1 MEINDAL
8 SNFQQ
13 YILIENGLSKNTW
26 ISYQT
31 DLKGF
36 FLFNKVKETENLTN
50 EHYLNYVSKILA
62 SNLSIRSSLRKASAI
77 KNFYLFLK
85 RSNLYKDEIP
95 EVELPKIPQR
105 LPTCLTIEELEK
117 LFSIPDVNTDI
128 GLRNKAMLEVMY

>member
-36 FLFNKVKETENLTN
+36 FLFNKVKNTENLTK

-62 SNLSIRSSLRKASAI
+62 SNLSIRSS
-77 KNFYLFLK
+77 FL
-85 RSNLYKDEIP
+85 
-95 EVELPKIPQR
+95 
-105 LPTCLTIEELEK
+105 
-117 LFSIPDVNTDI
+117 
-128 GLRNKAMLEVMY
+128 